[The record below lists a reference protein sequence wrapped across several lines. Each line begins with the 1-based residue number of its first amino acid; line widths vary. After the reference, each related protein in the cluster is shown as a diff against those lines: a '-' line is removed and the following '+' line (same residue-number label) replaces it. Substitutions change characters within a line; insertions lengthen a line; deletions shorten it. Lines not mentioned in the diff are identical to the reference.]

1 MLSIY
6 FRENKDIIK
15 VCSIVVVK
23 GIIQNIV
30 NIVLKY
36 SGRVIETK

>member
-6 FRENKDIIK
+6 FRKNKDIIK
-15 VCSIVVVK
+15 VGGIVVVK
-23 GIIQNIV
+23 DVIYNIV

-36 SGRVIETK
+36 SGCVIEAK